1 MKGPDPKTSAGLLD
15 LEAPISVGTEKGEL
29 MAGEQA
35 AQTVATAGEKIEGD
49 FMTRLEA
56 VVSQLVALVDRLDGA
71 TVTSTI
77 KLGAKQ

>member
-1 MKGPDPKTSAGLLD
+1 MAF
-15 LEAPISVGTEKGEL
+15 GES
-29 MAGEQA
+29 AGEQA